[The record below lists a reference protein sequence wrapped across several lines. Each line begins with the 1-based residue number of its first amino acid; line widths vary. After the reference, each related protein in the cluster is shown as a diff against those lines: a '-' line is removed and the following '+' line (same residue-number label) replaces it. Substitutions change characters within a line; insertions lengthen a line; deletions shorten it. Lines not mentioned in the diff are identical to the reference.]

1 MREYSCLSACLGSSG
16 PQDDLPWKI
25 LVKSRW
31 MVVCLTYC
39 PQPACMKVVIWRL
52 DRGALLATA
61 GRQPMPTLS
70 AGCLCS
76 WEAMAGNY
84 HATARCYTCYWLLHA
99 ATRMY
104 RCSPGDDDD
113 GNGRTRSEAAAHHL
127 RLPAA
132 GAAARRSLSLRCSVC
147 VAPRSKELLSAPL
160 PCNGY
165 SQP

>member
-1 MREYSCLSACLGSSG
+1 
-16 PQDDLPWKI
+16 
-25 LVKSRW
+25 
-31 MVVCLTYC
+31 
-39 PQPACMKVVIWRL
+39 PACMKVVIWGP

-70 AGCLCS
+70 AGCSCS

-99 ATRMY
+99 ATCRY
-104 RCSPGDDDD
+104 RCSSGDDDD
-113 GNGRTRSEAAAHHL
+113 EGGRTRSEAAARHL
-127 RLPAA
+127 RLPSA
-132 GAAARRSLSLRCSVC
+132 GAAARRSLPLCCSSLRCSVC
-147 VAPRSKELLSAPL
+147 VAPHSKELLSAPS